1 MATPIKFRKDIK
13 RTEFL
18 DPRNEFK
25 LSEVETEIRYDPLT
39 GSSSR
44 ICHFS
49 RDKMPAPDLTEMVEA
64 STGFCPFCPEH
75 IDTVTPKYPDN
86 FLEGGRLYLGD
97 AILIPNL
104 LPYDDVSALAIIS
117 SQHFLAMDN
126 MPVQVL
132 VDGIS
137 IACEFFQ
144 KKDNSQTTGKEFYSM
159 VTWNY
164 MPPAGSSLVHPHL
177 QVLHTSNPGNA
188 IRREIEA
195 ENRYYAEHQRNY
207 MEDLVKAEQD
217 SGERWIGSH
226 GAAHWFVP
234 FSPTGIIGDVVAAF
248 PGKATLADL
257 GADDI
262 REFSEGMHH
271 ILKTFTEYG
280 LWSYNMG
287 FFPAPDGSD
296 PDKHWLY
303 ARIVPRIF
311 VNPMSSACDA
321 SYLQFLIEERVAMVY
336 SEVTAERLRQGW
348 KIWHT

>member
-1 MATPIKFRKDIK
+1 MASSIQFKKDIK

-18 DPRNEFK
+18 DPRNEYK

-75 IDTVTPKYPDN
+75 IDTVTPKYPDS
-86 FLEGGRLYLGD
+86 FLEGGRLTHGD
-97 AILIPNL
+97 AKLFPNL
-104 LPYDDVSALAIIS
+104 FPYDDVSALAIIS
-117 SQHFLAMDN
+117 SQHFLPMDN
-126 MPVQVL
+126 MPVQAL

-137 IACEFFQ
+137 IAQEFFR
-144 KKDNSQTTGKEFYSM
+144 KKDNSQTEGQDFYSM

-164 MPPAGSSLVHPHL
+164 MPPAGSSLIHPHL

-195 ENRYYAEHQRNY
+195 ENNYYAEHKRNY
-207 MEDLVKAEQD
+207 MQDLIASEKK
-217 SGERWIGSH
+217 SSERWVGSH
-226 GAAHWFVP
+226 GATEWFVP
-234 FSPTGIIGDVVAAF
+234 FSPTGIIGDVIAAF

-257 GADDI
+257 SADDI
-262 REFSEGMHH
+262 REFSEAMNN
-271 ILKTFTEYG
+271 ILNTFTEYG
-280 LWSYNMG
+280 LWSCNFG
-287 FFPAPDGSD
+287 FFPAADGSNSE
-296 PDKHWLY
+296 KHTLY

-311 VNPMSSACDA
+311 VNPMTKAGDA
-321 SYLQFLIEERVAMVY
+321 SYMQFLMEERVAMVY
-336 SEVTAERLRQGW
+336 PEVTAERLRAGW
-348 KIWHT
+348 KY

>member
-1 MATPIKFRKDIK
+1 MASPIQFKKDIK

-18 DPRNEFK
+18 DPRNEYK

-75 IDTVTPKYPDN
+75 IDTVTPKYPDS
-86 FLEGGRLYLGD
+86 FLEGGRLTHGD
-97 AILIPNL
+97 AKLFPNL
-104 LPYDDVSALAIIS
+104 FPYDDVSALAIIS
-117 SQHFLAMDN
+117 SQHFLPMDN
-126 MPVQVL
+126 MPVQAL

-137 IACEFFQ
+137 IAQEFFQ
-144 KKDNSQTTGKEFYSM
+144 KKDNSQTEGQDFYSM

-164 MPPAGSSLVHPHL
+164 MPPAGSSLIHPHL

-195 ENRYYAEHQRNY
+195 ENKYHAEHKRNY
-207 MEDLVKAEQD
+207 MEDLIASEKTT
-217 SGERWIGSH
+217 GERWVGSH
-226 GAAHWFVP
+226 GATEWFVP
-234 FSPTGIIGDVVAAF
+234 FSPTGIIGDVIAAF

-257 GADDI
+257 SADDI
-262 REFSEGMHH
+262 REFSEAMNN
-271 ILKTFTEYG
+271 ILNTFTEYG
-280 LWSYNMG
+280 LWSYNFG
-287 FFPAPDGSD
+287 FFPAADASNSE
-296 PDKHWLY
+296 KHTLY

-311 VNPMSSACDA
+311 VNPMTNAGDA
-321 SYLQFLIEERVAMVY
+321 SYMQFLIEERVAMVY
-336 SEVTAERLRQGW
+336 PEVTAERLRGGW
-348 KIWHT
+348 KF